1 MKKIIASMVASV
13 AFTSVAFADGHS
25 IDEFRIGLLGGE
37 NTQDR
42 LNNYE
47 CVRQKAED
55 LLGVPVKLFTPA
67 DYDGVIQGLLGGTLD
82 ASWLGA
88 SAYAK
93 TYLADPDAVEPVL
106 VKVNT
111 DGGYGYYSVGFARKD
126 SGISNLDDMK
136 GKVFAFGDPNSTSG
150 FLIPSIEIPASGYSM
165 EGGAYFGD
173 IQFSGGHEQT
183 IVGVNAGNFDAGVTW
198 ADGLGEWEDGYNSGA
213 LRSAVDSGLVDMND
227 LVQIWQS
234 KPIPEGPFVLRKNL
248 PEDVKIKFTGLIAS
262 IPALDPECAYGMLFG
277 DAKGVMPI
285 THEAYEVIVEAR
297 KLKSK

>member
-1 MKKIIASMVASV
+1 MKRALITMIASIAFSTVAV
-13 AFTSVAFADGHS
+13 ADGHS

-88 SAYAK
+88 SSYAK
-93 TYLADPDAVEPVL
+93 TFLADPDAVEPVL
-106 VKVNT
+106 VKVNV

-126 SGISNLDDMK
+126 SGIENLDDMK

-150 FLIPSIEIPASGYSM
+150 FLIPSIEIPEAGYSM
-165 EGGAYFGD
+165 DGGDYFGD

-234 KPIPEGPFVLRKNL
+234 KPIPEGPVVMRTTL
-248 PEDVKIKFTGLIAS
+248 PADVKVKMATLMAS
-262 IPALDPECAYGMLFG
+262 LPSIDPDCAYGVLQG
-277 DAKGVMPI
+277 DAKGFMPI
-285 THEAYEVIVEAR
+285 GHDAYEIIIEAR
-297 KLKSK
+297 KLKSQ